1 MTRSVLPDRILSE
14 GRLER
19 SRIEKFGGYV
29 RRETCGG
36 KDICEMKN
44 MSTDN
49 YPALSARGSRR
60 YLLNGSANEQPYTV
74 NFAGAP
80 ILSRGGSV
88 YRLHEVDDALCE
100 AEVIFSGADGAR
112 RMAGIK
118 NGVMILPDYI
128 YYDLDTDTYTSM
140 VVNTGIVRS
149 ATIGTNTLRIEGLDL
164 YDIGFRRGDGIRI
177 TSGGNLQS
185 PLISGDYVLKSV
197 MGDTC
202 LIEGEFLTTGTF
214 SIYIERY
221 IPELEYLCAVGER
234 IFGCMGNKIY
244 ACEEG
249 NPFNWVG
256 CKGKSSD
263 PICIESSS
271 QGDFTASALWQGYP
285 IFFKRDRIAKLLGNG
300 ASSYTLSETPAPGV
314 PSGSSLSVASVA
326 GMLYYHGAGGIYRY
340 SGSYPQCISHD
351 LAGRAN
357 GYSSA
362 VGGSDG
368 RKYYVSL
375 KKTGAGTIF
384 CVYDPDCESW
394 CIEDDSDIIS
404 MSGSAGVLYMLTRGG
419 TVLAVGDTQAGVDE
433 PYVKGLIS
441 GYAGFGYDDCG
452 VPDSK
457 RLLRVYLNAYIPV
470 SGSLSL
476 YTEYDGEDT
485 LHLEKKV
492 AGSGKEE
499 HIQIDIAP
507 NRCHA
512 FRIRI
517 DTVGK
522 CIIRS
527 VTREYRIMT

>member
-19 SRIEKFGGYV
+19 SRIEKFGGYI
-29 RRETCGG
+29 RREICDG
-36 KDICEMKN
+36 KNICEMKN
-44 MSTDN
+44 MTTDN
-49 YPALSARGSRR
+49 YPALSVREGRR

-80 ILSRGGSV
+80 ILSRGNAV
-88 YRLHEVDDALCE
+88 YRLREVDDALCE
-100 AEVIFSGADGAR
+100 AEMIFSGVNGAR
-112 RMAGIK
+112 RMAGVK

-128 YYDLDTDTYTSM
+128 YYDLDTDTYTNM
-140 VVNTGIVRS
+140 IANTGIMRT
-149 ATIGTNTLRIEGLDL
+149 ATVGTSTVKIDGLNL
-164 YDIGFRRGDGIRI
+164 YDIGFRPGDGIKI
-177 TSGGNLQS
+177 TSVGNLQS

-197 MGDTC
+197 IDDTF
-202 LIEGEFLTTGTF
+202 LIDGEFAVSGTF
-214 SIYIERY
+214 SIYVERY
-221 IPELEYLCAVGER
+221 IPELQHLCAVGER
-234 IFGCMGNKIY
+234 IFGCVGNKIY

-256 CKGKSSD
+256 CRGKSSD
-263 PICIESSS
+263 PICIEGGS
-271 QGDFTASALWQGYP
+271 QGDFTAIALWQGYP

-314 PSGSSLSVASVA
+314 PTGSSLSVASVS

-340 SGSYPQCISHD
+340 SGSYPQCISHY
-351 LAGRAN
+351 LSGRAN

-375 KKTGAGTIF
+375 KKSDEDAIF
-384 CVYDPDCESW
+384 CVYDPDCEAW
-394 CIEDDSDIIS
+394 CIEDDNNIIS
-404 MSGSAGVLYMLTRGG
+404 MSGSAGVLYMLTKGG
-419 TVLAVGDTQAGVDE
+419 TVLAVGDTRAGIDE
-433 PYVKGLIS
+433 SYVKGLTS
-441 GYAGFGYDDCG
+441 GYVGFGYDDCG
-452 VPDSK
+452 VSDPK
-457 RLLRVYLNAYIPV
+457 RLLRVYLNAYIPEY
-470 SGSLSL
+470 GSLSL
-476 YTEYDGEDT
+476 YTEYDGEAD

-492 AGSGKEE
+492 EGNGKEE

-527 VTREYRIMT
+527 VTREYRIIT